1 MGIVSKNSILLV
13 EYAIVGLRD
22 RGMSLRDAVI
32 EACHARARPVV
43 MTTAAM
49 TAGML
54 PMALGFGADSSFR
67 QPMAAA
73 VIGGLLSST
82 ALSLLVVPVAF
93 TYVEGFERWMR
104 RRFDDIS
111 EAAGGKEAEPRT
123 SAPA

>member
-1 MGIVSKNSILLV
+1 MLMGIVSKNSILLV

-22 RGMSLRDAVI
+22 RGLSLSDAVL

-54 PMALGFGADSSFR
+54 PMAFGFGANSSFR
-67 QPMAAA
+67 QPMAAV

-82 ALSLLVVPVAF
+82 ALSLWWS
-93 TYVEGFERWMR
+93 RWLLH
-104 RRFDDIS
+104 IS
-111 EAAGGKEAEPRT
+111 TALKDGCAGVSVMPRT
-123 SAPA
+123 HQTV